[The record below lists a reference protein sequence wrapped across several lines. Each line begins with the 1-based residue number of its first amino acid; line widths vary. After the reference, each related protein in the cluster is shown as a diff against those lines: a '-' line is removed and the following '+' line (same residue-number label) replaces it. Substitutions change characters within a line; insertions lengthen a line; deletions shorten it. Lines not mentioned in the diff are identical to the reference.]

1 MRHPISEQS
10 YQQQRPLAADGL
22 SHSAR
27 HLRIQHYALLH
38 PVLLLSA
45 VTVAVLLLLLVI
57 QSLLLTM
64 RQPSVVVRAADDA
77 LAFAATGLHVPE
89 EDERGSYRWTTG
101 DSSIRL
107 PAIGQGRSQLFRL
120 HLGPTLAEHPVSVL
134 RVGFDD
140 EPAATVA
147 LDVRPRQYVFL
158 VPPRALHDT
167 SLTVHLRSDT
177 GTVPP
182 DTRPLGVR
190 VEQAS
195 LAVPGAPPV
204 LVSPAQAAAQAL
216 ILVFCA
222 AMLGRLAVPLRFA
235 TLVLAAVAVALVLF
249 WMMQPLLLYPYAA
262 RWMVALGVLA
272 GLTYLL
278 LPLAERYLAWLAS
291 PAMVRVLWGIA
302 LLACAIRLMGS
313 LYPLFA
319 AFDLDLNVG
328 RFVRTASG
336 DLVVTSR
343 SIEFRNGITVYP
355 PGGYIVLLPAVLV
368 GLAPP
373 VLIQGSLALLDGFGA
388 LTTGLLARSFGNS
401 NRTAIF
407 SALLYAAIPIHLTAL
422 WFGLTAQIF
431 GQALMAPL
439 AIAIL
444 VALQPGQQTGRWQ
457 AWGIAALLFTMSLL
471 THIGVAV
478 IAVAWL
484 GLFWLLLGWRRTL
497 SVRLWWRMAWVL
509 AGCFFISLVG
519 IYGYVIELK
528 LAEMQYVADKV
539 QTSGYV
545 PAYSLIVR
553 AFLISFHEAGLLLLL
568 PGVLLLVL
576 QHRSL
581 PRGAGELIAAWLGVV
596 LLFLGIEVVSAL
608 QVRYLYF
615 LTPLACVLVGGV
627 LAALSWRGRAGWGSA
642 WALVVG
648 LLLIGSLSWHTGAI
662 EGVMMSMSPL
672 LR

>member
-1 MRHPISEQS
+1 MVVVL
-10 YQQQRPLAADGL
+10 LAA
-22 SHSAR
+22 
-27 HLRIQHYALLH
+27 
-38 PVLLLSA
+38 
-45 VTVAVLLLLLVI
+45 
-57 QSLLLTM
+57 QSLVLIV
-64 RQPSVVVRAADDA
+64 RQPSVMVRAADSA
-77 LAFAATGLHVPE
+77 LAFAATGLHASE

-107 PAIGQGRSQLFRL
+107 PAIGQGRPQLFRL
-120 HLGPTLAEHPVSVL
+120 HLGPTLPDHPVSLL

-147 LDVRPRQYVFL
+147 LDVQPRQYVFL

-167 SLTVHLRSDT
+167 SLTVHLHSAT

-195 LAVPGAPPV
+195 LAVPGVPLV

-216 ILVFCA
+216 VLVFCA
-222 AMLGRLAVPLRFA
+222 VLLGRLAVPLPSA
-235 TLVLAAVAVALVLF
+235 ALVLAAVAVALALF
-249 WMMQPLLLYPYAA
+249 WTIQPLLLYPYVA
-262 RWMVALGVLA
+262 RWMVALGVLVV
-272 GLTYLL
+272 LTYLL
-278 LPLAERYLAWLAS
+278 LPLAERHLVWLAS
-291 PAMVRVLWGIA
+291 PHVMRALWGIA

-355 PGGYIVLLPAVLV
+355 PGGYVVLLPAVLV

-388 LTTGLLARSFGNS
+388 LTTGLLARALGSS

-407 SALLYAAIPIHLTAL
+407 GALLYAAIPIHLTAL

-444 VALQPGQQTGRWQ
+444 VALQPEQQAGRWR

-478 IAVAWL
+478 VAVAWL
-484 GLFWLLLGWRRTL
+484 GLFWLLLGWRHTL
-497 SVRLWWRMAWVL
+497 SAWLWWRLAWVL
-509 AGCFFISLVG
+509 AGCFLVSVVG

-553 AFLISFHEAGLLLLL
+553 AFLISFHEAGIMLLV
-568 PGVLLLVL
+568 PGVLLLAL
-576 QHRSL
+576 RRHSL
-581 PRGAGELIAAWLGVV
+581 PRGGGELVAAWLGVV
-596 LLFLGIEVVSAL
+596 VLFLGIEVVSAL

-615 LTPLACVLVGGV
+615 LTPLACVLVGQV
-627 LAALSWRGRAGWGSA
+627 LAALAWRGRAGQGTA
-642 WALVVG
+642 WVLVIA
-648 LLLIGSLSWHTGAI
+648 LLLAGSFAWHTGAI

>member
-1 MRHPISEQS
+1 
-10 YQQQRPLAADGL
+10 
-22 SHSAR
+22 
-27 HLRIQHYALLH
+27 
-38 PVLLLSA
+38 
-45 VTVAVLLLLLVI
+45 
-57 QSLLLTM
+57 
-64 RQPSVVVRAADDA
+64 VVVRATDSV
-77 LAFAATGLHVPE
+77 LAFAATGLHAPE

-101 DSSIRL
+101 DSSIHL
-107 PAIGQGRSQLFRL
+107 PAIGQGQRQLFRL
-120 HLGPTLAEHPVSVL
+120 HLGPTLPDHPVSAL
-134 RVGFDD
+134 RIGFDD
-140 EPAATVA
+140 QPAATVA
-147 LDVRPRQYVFL
+147 LDVRPRQYQFL
-158 VPPRALHDT
+158 VPPRTPHDT
-167 SLTVHLRSDT
+167 GLTVHLQSNT

-195 LAVPGAPPV
+195 LAVPGAPLV
-204 LVSPAQAAAQAL
+204 LVSPVQAAVQAL
-216 ILVFCA
+216 VLVFCA
-222 AMLGRLAVPLRFA
+222 MLLGRLAVPLPSA
-235 TLVLAAVAVALVLF
+235 TLVLAAVAVALALF
-249 WMMQPLLLYPYAA
+249 WMMQPLLLYPYVA
-262 RWMVALGVLA
+262 RWMVALAVLA

-278 LPLAERYLAWLAS
+278 LPLAEHHLAWLA
-291 PAMVRVLWGIA
+291 PPHVMRALWGIA
-302 LLACAIRLMGS
+302 LLACGIRLMGS

-328 RFVRTASG
+328 RFVRTAAG

-355 PGGYIVLLPAVLV
+355 PGGYIVLLPAVLA

-388 LTTGLLARSFGNS
+388 LTTGLLARSFGSS

-407 SALLYAAIPIHLTAL
+407 SALLYTAIPIHLTAL

-439 AIAIL
+439 AIAML
-444 VALQPGQQTGRWQ
+444 VALQPDQQAGRWH

-471 THIGVAV
+471 AHIGVAV

-497 SVRLWWRMAWVL
+497 STRVWWRLFWVL
-509 AGCFFISLVG
+509 AGCFLISIIG

-528 LAEMQYVADKV
+528 IAEMQYVADKV

-553 AFLISFHEAGLLLLL
+553 AFLISFHEAGIVLLL

-576 QHRSL
+576 RRHSL
-581 PRGAGELIAAWLGVV
+581 PHGAGEMIAAWLGVV
-596 LLFLGIEVVSAL
+596 VLFLGIEVFSAL

-615 LTPLACVLVGGV
+615 LTPLACVLVGQV
-627 LAALSWRGRAGWGSA
+627 LAALACRGRVGQGTA
-642 WALVVG
+642 WVLVVA
-648 LLLIGSLSWHTGAI
+648 LLLIGSFAWHTGAI

>member
-1 MRHPISEQS
+1 LL
-10 YQQQRPLAADGL
+10 LAA
-22 SHSAR
+22 
-27 HLRIQHYALLH
+27 
-38 PVLLLSA
+38 
-45 VTVAVLLLLLVI
+45 
-57 QSLLLTM
+57 QSLVLTV
-64 RQPSVVVRAADDA
+64 RQPSVVVHAVDSS
-77 LAFAATGLHVPE
+77 LAFAATGLHAPE
-89 EDERGSYRWTTG
+89 TDERGSYRWTMG

-107 PAIGQGRSQLFRL
+107 PAIGQGRPQLFRL
-120 HLGPTLAEHPVSVL
+120 HLGPTLPDHPVSAL
-134 RVGFDD
+134 RVGFNDT
-140 EPAATVA
+140 PAATVA
-147 LDVRPRQYVFL
+147 LDVRPRQYLFL
-158 VPPRALHDT
+158 VPPRALKDT
-167 SLTVHLRSDT
+167 SLTVHLHSNT

-195 LAVPGAPPV
+195 LAVPGAPLV
-204 LVSPAQAAAQAL
+204 LVSPAQAAVQAL
-216 ILVFCA
+216 VLVFFA
-222 AMLGRLAVPLRFA
+222 ALLGRLAVPLPSA
-235 TLVLAAVAVALVLF
+235 TLVLAAVAMALALF
-249 WMMQPLLLYPYAA
+249 WTMQPLLLYPYVA
-262 RWMVALGVLA
+262 RWMVALAVLA

-278 LPLAERYLAWLAS
+278 LPLAERHLAWLA
-291 PAMVRVLWGIA
+291 PPHIMRALWSIA

-388 LTTGLLARSFGNS
+388 LTTGLLARSFGSS

-407 SALLYAAIPIHLTAL
+407 GALLYAAIPIHLTAL

-444 VALQPGQQTGRWQ
+444 VALQTDQQAKHWW

-497 SVRLWWRMAWVL
+497 SPRLWWGMAWLL
-509 AGCFFISLVG
+509 AGCFLVSVVG

-539 QTSGYV
+539 QTSGYI

-553 AFLISFHEAGLLLLL
+553 AFLISFHEAGMVLLL

-576 QHRSL
+576 RRHNL

-596 LLFLGIEVVSAL
+596 VLFLTIEVVSAL

-615 LTPLACVLVGGV
+615 LTPLACVLVGQV
-627 LAALSWRGRAGWGSA
+627 LAALAHRGRAGQGTA

-648 LLLIGSLSWHTGAI
+648 LLMVGSFAWHTGAI